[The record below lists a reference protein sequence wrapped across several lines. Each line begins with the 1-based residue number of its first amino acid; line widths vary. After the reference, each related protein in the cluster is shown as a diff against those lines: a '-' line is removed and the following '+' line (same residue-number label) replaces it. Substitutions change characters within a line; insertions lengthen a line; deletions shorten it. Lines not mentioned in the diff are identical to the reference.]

1 MTSTDGRILNTIA
14 FVVFGIVAFGLG
26 MLLEHRL
33 ILHRIERAGVDKAQ
47 VDGHTLNA
55 CSLGCR
61 TEDDVAC
68 SRFVDLVRSRR

>member
-1 MTSTDGRILNTIA
+1 MAPAEDRILKTVSGGVMVLCAIA
-14 FVVFGIVAFGLG
+14 FG
-26 MLLEHRL
+26 MYLEHRL
-33 ILHRIERAGVDKAQ
+33 VLHRIERVGADKAQ

-68 SRFVDLVRSRR
+68 SKFVDLVKRNR

>member
-1 MTSTDGRILNTIA
+1 MTSTDDRILKTISGCVAVFCAIA
-14 FVVFGIVAFGLG
+14 FG
-26 MLLEHRL
+26 MFLEHRL
-33 ILHRIERAGVDKAQ
+33 VLHRIERVGADKAQ

-68 SRFVDLVRSRR
+68 SRFVDLVRRSR